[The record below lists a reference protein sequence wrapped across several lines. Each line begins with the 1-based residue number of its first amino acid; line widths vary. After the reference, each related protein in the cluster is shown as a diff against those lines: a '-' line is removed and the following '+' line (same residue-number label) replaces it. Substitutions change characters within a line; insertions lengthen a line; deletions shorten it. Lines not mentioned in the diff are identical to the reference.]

1 MMARRALAISIL
13 LVVVSFALRC
23 GSSTTTTTPVGT
35 VYTLIGDT
43 PICDVL
49 AARFNLTQLVLYYSQ
64 SSSGVTILNSV
75 STLVPL
81 DLAGLR
87 GSFTVLNNSSVT
99 AGTYDRIS
107 VGLDASSMYL
117 YDPSVN
123 PPISTLTETLT
134 TGTTLTYPIS
144 PPLVIPASGISVVS
158 LDFDLNGS
166 LAANSDGQL
175 TGVVTPR
182 AAATAPTAVLTT
194 ASPTLSYG
202 DVDGVHG
209 FVESVS
215 TSQFLSGGTTY
226 TGGVTV
232 QLLPSNVS
240 GSGGPAL
247 TVEATGNSLVC
258 GPTTFSNQACCQ
270 SGVTPGMNP
279 ACSVAQTPL
288 NGILTGSYVAV
299 DGFVDANGFFQANT
313 LALGP
318 QDIATDQQV
327 PQQVAAFI
335 GPVLSVTKDT
345 SGTVTGFS
353 MFLRETQPAI
363 SVVPL
368 DALTVVTLSSGILY
382 NTVTPPLYTTASP
395 TTAQGTNFAALPFG
409 PAEIAVG
416 EDVIVHGIYTLPPT
430 VTPPATAPPVSV
442 VPSEIDLN
450 LQTHQGNFVSLLA
463 VQPDNRTG
471 AFALQPCATLDQQNP
486 TALPIYVFTSP
497 QTVFV
502 NTNGLSSLQPQTGLL
517 VKGLLFL
524 EPQSVTIN
532 GVTVPAGQLV
542 MLAKQVIQGP

>member
-1 MMARRALAISIL
+1 
-13 LVVVSFALRC
+13 
-23 GSSTTTTTPVGT
+23 
-35 VYTLIGDT
+35 
-43 PICDVL
+43 
-49 AARFNLTQLVLYYSQ
+49 
-64 SSSGVTILNSV
+64 
-75 STLVPL
+75 
-81 DLAGLR
+81 
-87 GSFTVLNNSSVT
+87 
-99 AGTYDRIS
+99 
-107 VGLDASSMYL
+107 
-117 YDPSVN
+117 
-123 PPISTLTETLT
+123 
-134 TGTTLTYPIS
+134 
-144 PPLVIPASGISVVS
+144 
-158 LDFDLNGS
+158 
-166 LAANSDGQL
+166 
-175 TGVVTPR
+175 
-182 AAATAPTAVLTT
+182 
-194 ASPTLSYG
+194 
-202 DVDGVHG
+202 
-209 FVESVS
+209 
-215 TSQFLSGGTTY
+215 
-226 TGGVTV
+226 
-232 QLLPSNVS
+232 
-240 GSGGPAL
+240 
-247 TVEATGNSLVC
+247 
-258 GPTTFSNQACCQ
+258 
-270 SGVTPGMNP
+270 
-279 ACSVAQTPL
+279 
-288 NGILTGSYVAV
+288 
-299 DGFVDANGFFQANT
+299 
-313 LALGP
+313 
-318 QDIATDQQV
+318 
-327 PQQVAAFI
+327 
-335 GPVLSVTKDT
+335 
-345 SGTVTGFS
+345 